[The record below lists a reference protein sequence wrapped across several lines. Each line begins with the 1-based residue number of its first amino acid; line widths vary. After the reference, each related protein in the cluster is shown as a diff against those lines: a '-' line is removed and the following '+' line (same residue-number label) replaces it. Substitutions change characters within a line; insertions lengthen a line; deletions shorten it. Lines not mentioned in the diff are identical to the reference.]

1 MNEVESRRAAI
12 IIFATV
18 IGVGFLFPLSAVLV
32 GHWLFHVS
40 LPTLVFISFV
50 LLFVGGF
57 NGYTSPPEEGAT
69 TGGPNG
75 DSHSVGSILLLA
87 GHASG
92 LGVLILYFIRLYSQ
106 GVENFSW
113 M

>member
-1 MNEVESRRAAI
+1 MNEKEFRRGEI
-12 IIFATV
+12 ITWITV
-18 IGVGFLFPLSAVLV
+18 IGVGILFPLSAPLL

-40 LPTLVFISFV
+40 LPTLLFISFV
-50 LLFVGGF
+50 LLYVGSF
-57 NGYTSPPEEGAT
+57 FAYPVVPEEPPSMTEPSDNTRSIGA
-69 TGGPNG
+69 
-75 DSHSVGSILLLA
+75 ILLIA

-106 GVENFSW
+106 GVEHFSW